1 MGKSADAFRTISE
14 VADWLEVPAHVL
26 RFWESK
32 FTQVKPVKRAGG
44 RRYYRPADMR
54 LLGGIKVLLHDEGFT
69 IKGVQKVLRDEGV
82 SHVAAL
88 SPAFGEEDAAPVP
101 PPVAQVLSFARPDAA
116 EQAGADTAGTPA
128 ADDTQAAPAPA
139 PDTEARTGAGTQA
152 ETETDAKAGMQ
163 AETETDAEA
172 GMQAGAETGAEAG
185 TVPESG
191 RAPAPS
197 PVPAPGAS
205 PADAP
210 QAAAPPPLPGL
221 PDIPGDPP
229 DDMAAAPGPLT
240 RLAALPRPLPEG
252 LGPALAA
259 LAARLREAGASKA

>member
-128 ADDTQAAPAPA
+128 ADDTQAAPAP
-139 PDTEARTGAGTQA
+139 DTEARTEAGT
-152 ETETDAKAGMQ
+152 Q

-172 GMQAGAETGAEAG
+172 GMQAGAETDAEAG